1 MTGAAHFPFTAVVGH
16 DEVKLALLLNAVDPR
31 IGGVLLRGE
40 KGSAKSTLARGF
52 AALLAAP
59 FVELPVGATEDRVVG
74 SIDVQAALTGGG
86 RRLQPGLLADA
97 DGGVLYVDEINLLP
111 DHLVDVLLDVAAS
124 GINRV
129 ERDGMSESHAS
140 RFVLIGSMNP
150 EEGDLRPQL
159 LDRFGLAVDVASSA
173 DPETRARAVAHRL
186 DFDRDP
192 GAFLARWAG
201 DEGALRSRLAAG
213 VAPAELPADLVVTV
227 SALCAKVG
235 AEGLR
240 ADLVICRAAAALAGW
255 EGREV
260 TAADDVRRVANLAL
274 AHRRRRSPFEAPGI
288 DQGEID
294 DALDDVAPSVNGND
308 GDADADA
315 GDGDGDGD
323 GDEHPNGRP
332 RPPAPAPADPPAPV
346 VALAAPRRSGSQ
358 PSGGRRSPA
367 RGRRGRLVGDRPPET
382 PTGPIGPVAVTAT
395 VRAAVGRRAV
405 DPDDARWVAPAD
417 LREAVRE
424 ERVGNL
430 LVLAVDA
437 SGSMG
442 AQQRMEAVKGAVLS
456 LLLDAYQRRDRVA
469 LVTFGAERADVV
481 LRPTASV
488 EVARSRLTDLA
499 TGGRTPLAAGID
511 QALAVATAQPAAG
524 HRPLLVL
531 LSDGRATFAADGAD
545 PLQAALDAAGAVR
558 RHGVPAVVIDAET
571 SGPRLALAGTVA
583 EAMGA
588 RLLSL
593 HELSAGAL
601 AGALR
606 AVTAQ

>member
-1 MTGAAHFPFTAVVGH
+1 MTGTARFPFTAVVGH

-40 KGSAKSTLARGF
+40 KGSAKSTVARGF

-74 SIDVQAALTGGG
+74 SIDLQAALTGGG
-86 RRLQPGLLADA
+86 RRLQPGLLAEA

-129 ERDGMSESHAS
+129 ERDGVSESHAS

-173 DPETRARAVAHRL
+173 HPETRARAVAHRL
-186 DFDRDP
+186 AFDRDP
-192 GAFLARWAG
+192 GAFVARWAG
-201 DEGALRSRLAAG
+201 EEQALRSRLAAG
-213 VAPAELPADLVVTV
+213 VATAELPADLLVTV

-255 EGREV
+255 ESREV

-274 AHRRRRSPFEAPGI
+274 GHRRRRSPFEAPGI
-288 DQGEID
+288 DQREID
-294 DALDDVAPSVNGND
+294 DALHDAPRPANGHE
-308 GDADADA
+308 G
-315 GDGDGDGD
+315 GDGRGDDGCEGDHTDGR
-323 GDEHPNGRP
+323 G
-332 RPPAPAPADPPAPV
+332 RPPAPPDPPAPIA
-346 VALAAPRRSGSQ
+346 ALTSPRLAGSQ

-382 PTGPIGPVAVTAT
+382 PTGPVGPVAVTAT
-395 VRAAVGRRAV
+395 VRASIERRAT
-405 DPDDARWVAPAD
+405 DPDDARLVAPAD

-469 LVTFGAERADVV
+469 LVTFGAEQADVV
-481 LRPTASV
+481 LRPTGSV

-499 TGGRTPLAAGID
+499 TGGRTPLAAGIE
-511 QALAVATAQPAAG
+511 QALAVATAQPAG
-524 HRPLLVL
+524 EHRPLLVL
-531 LSDGRATFAADGAD
+531 VSDGRATFAADGAD
-545 PLQAALDAAGAVR
+545 PLQAALDAAAGVR
-558 RHGVPAVVIDAET
+558 RRGVPAVVIDAET
-571 SGPRLALAGTVA
+571 SGPRLGLAGTVA

-606 AVTAQ
+606 HVTAP